1 MNYQQTLDYL
11 FSALPMYQR
20 VGNVAFKK
28 DLTNTLK
35 LCEVL
40 DNPQHKFR
48 SIHVAGTNGKGS
60 SSHMLASVFQSAGY
74 KVGLYTSPHLKS
86 FTERIRI
93 NGQPIP
99 EQNVV
104 DFVARI
110 QPTIDQIHPSFFEMT
125 VVMAFDYFAEEQ
137 VDIAIIEVG
146 LGGRLDST
154 NIITPELSLI
164 TNIGFDHMDMLGN
177 TLQEIAFEKAG
188 VIKRNVSVV
197 IGESQNE
204 TTPVFTKK
212 AKEMNSELV
221 FADQE
226 PLNTSEYSLD
236 LPGTYQAKNIKGVLA
251 AVNVLR
257 KKGWEISEEALAHG
271 LANVRTQT
279 GLKGR
284 WQILSEAPLTVCDT
298 GHNKEAFDY
307 IIPQIESSSFEKLYM
322 VLGFVN
328 DKKLD
333 TLIPRL
339 PAQAQFVFCEA
350 KVPRA
355 MKLERIEELVSPFG
369 LKADFVQGVN
379 EAIALAKSKATKN
392 DMIYIGGSTF
402 VVAEIEAL

>member
-1 MNYQQTLDYL
+1 MNYQQTLNYL
-11 FSALPMYQR
+11 FSSLPMYQR

-28 DLTNTLK
+28 DFTNTLK
-35 LCEVL
+35 LCEAVH
-40 DNPQHKFR
+40 NPQHKFK
-48 SIHVAGTNGKGS
+48 SVHVAGTNGKGS

-93 NGQPIP
+93 NGIPIP
-99 EQNVV
+99 EQNVI

-110 QPTIDQIHPSFFEMT
+110 QPTIDEIHPSFFEMT
-125 VVMAFDYFAEEQ
+125 VAMAFDYFAEAQ

-188 VIKRNVSVV
+188 VIKNEIPVV

-204 TTPVFTKK
+204 TTPVFTKV
-212 AKEMNSELV
+212 AKEKNSDLIY
-221 FADQE
+221 ADQIE
-226 PLNTSEYSLD
+226 LNTADYSLD
-236 LPGTYQAKNIKGVLA
+236 LFGTYQAKNIKGVLA
-251 AVNVLR
+251 SIQILR
-257 KKGWEISEEALAHG
+257 KRGWNISEEALRNG
-271 LANVRTQT
+271 LANVRNQT

-284 WQILSEAPLTVCDT
+284 WQVLSDAPLTVCDT

-307 IIPQIESSSFEKLYM
+307 IIPQIEASAYEKLYM

-333 TLIPRL
+333 GLIPHL
-339 PAQAQFVFCEA
+339 PDAAAFIFCEP

-355 MKLERIEELVSPFG
+355 MKLERLAELVAPYN
-369 LKADFVQGVN
+369 LKADFVQDVN

-402 VVAEIEAL
+402 VVAEIEEL

>member
-1 MNYQQTLDYL
+1 
-11 FSALPMYQR
+11 MYQR

-28 DLTNTLK
+28 DLTNTIK
-35 LCEVL
+35 LCEAVN
-40 DNPQHKFR
+40 NPQHKFK
-48 SIHVAGTNGKGS
+48 SVHVAGTNGKGS

-104 DFVARI
+104 DFVTRI
-110 QPTIDQIHPSFFEMT
+110 QPTIDEIHPSFFEMT
-125 VVMAFDYFAEEQ
+125 VAMAFDYFAEEQ

-188 VIKRNVSVV
+188 VIKLNFPVV

-204 TTPVFTKK
+204 TTPVFTEK

-236 LPGTYQAKNIKGVLA
+236 LPGTYQTKNIKGVLA
-251 AVNVLR
+251 AVDMLR
-257 KKGWEISEEALAHG
+257 NKGWKISEEALTNG

-333 TLIPRL
+333 TLIPCL
-339 PAQAQFVFCEA
+339 PAQAEFIFCEA

-355 MKLERIEELVSPFG
+355 MKLERIEELVSPYG
-369 LKADFVQGVN
+369 LKADFVQDVN

>member
-1 MNYQQTLDYL
+1 
-11 FSALPMYQR
+11 MYQR

-28 DLTNTLK
+28 DLTNTIK
-35 LCEVL
+35 LCEAVN
-40 DNPQHKFR
+40 NPQHKFK
-48 SIHVAGTNGKGS
+48 SVHVAGTNGKGS

-104 DFVARI
+104 DFVTRI
-110 QPTIDQIHPSFFEMT
+110 QPTIDEIHPSFFEMT
-125 VVMAFDYFAEEQ
+125 VAMAFDYFAEEQ

-188 VIKRNVSVV
+188 VIKRNIPVV

-204 TTPVFTKK
+204 TTPVFTEK

-236 LPGTYQAKNIKGVLA
+236 LPGTYQTKNIKGVLA
-251 AVNVLR
+251 AVDMLR
-257 KKGWEISEEALAHG
+257 NKGWKISEEALTNG

-333 TLIPRL
+333 TLIPCL
-339 PAQAQFVFCEA
+339 PAQAEFIFCEA

-355 MKLERIEELVSPFG
+355 MKLERIEELVSPYG
-369 LKADFVQGVN
+369 LKADFVQDVN

>member
-1 MNYQQTLDYL
+1 
-11 FSALPMYQR
+11 MYQR

-28 DLTNTLK
+28 DLNNTIK
-35 LCEVL
+35 LCEAVN
-40 DNPQHKFR
+40 NPQHKFK
-48 SIHVAGTNGKGS
+48 SVHVAGTNGKGS
-60 SSHMLASVFQSAGY
+60 SSHMLASIFQSAGY

-99 EQNVV
+99 EQYVV
-104 DFVARI
+104 DFVVRI
-110 QPTIDQIHPSFFEMT
+110 QPTIDEIHPSFFEMT
-125 VVMAFDYFAEEQ
+125 VAMAFDYFAEEQ

-188 VIKRNVSVV
+188 VIKRNVPVV
-197 IGESQNE
+197 IGEFQNE
-204 TTPVFTKK
+204 TTSVFTKK

-236 LPGTYQAKNIKGVLA
+236 LPGTYQTKNIKGVLA
-251 AVNVLR
+251 AVDMLR
-257 KKGWEISEEALAHG
+257 NKGWEISEEALAHG

-279 GLKGR
+279 SLKGR

-339 PAQAQFVFCEA
+339 PAQAEFIFCEA

-355 MKLERIEELVSPFG
+355 MKLERIEELVSPYG
-369 LKADFVQGVN
+369 LKADFVQDVN